1 VHGGLGRGVRVA
13 MLTADLPTITRTPMT
28 DPSTPTAP
36 VGTLLRISVTAGDRR
51 IDLGAPGNVAV
62 VEIVP
67 GLARALG
74 LLEAASVYGG
84 YRLVTADGEPLDPA
98 RSLIASGVEDGAVLT
113 LQAGAD
119 QPEPR
124 VYDDVVEA
132 VADAVESRFRPWTPH
147 DSALGAAWGASAI
160 VAATSLLLLGAER
173 TSPLAPV
180 VAAVGA
186 LLAVAAGT
194 VVARAGRDA
203 SAGRVLVLAAGLP
216 AAVAG
221 LTVGTWA
228 PSWGWPAAAA
238 GGGLV
243 VAGLLALVALPAGRE
258 TAIAPV
264 GLGLALGL
272 VGATVE
278 LSGSAAVDV
287 LSVVV
292 AVVLTASIGV
302 PWLALASTPLRVVS
316 PRSDAEILVDPTPI
330 DPDRVRRQLDAG
342 YRIQLALRVS
352 VGVLA
357 LLATP
362 VLVGSGLLGTLLL
375 VVGWTGLL
383 LSTRQSYARADVMV
397 VVCLGITGL
406 ALTLVVAALAHPDWR
421 TGLICT
427 AAVATAALVALG
439 LVAPRRRVALA
450 RAGDTL
456 EMTCLAVLLPLGVAA
471 AGLV

>member
-1 VHGGLGRGVRVA
+1 
-13 MLTADLPTITRTPMT
+13 MT

-74 LLEAASVYGG
+74 VLDAASVYGG
-84 YRLVTADGEPLDPA
+84 YRLVTAEGESLDPA
-98 RSLIASGVEDGAVLT
+98 RSLIASGVEDGAVLA
-113 LQAGAD
+113 LESGAE

-132 VADAVESRFRPWTPH
+132 VADAVEARFRPWTPH
-147 DSALGAAWGASAI
+147 DSALGAAWGAAAI
-160 VAATSLLLLGAER
+160 VAATSLLLLTAER
-173 TSPLAPV
+173 SSQLAPV
-180 VAAVGA
+180 VAALAA

-194 VVARAGRDA
+194 VVARTGRDA

-221 LTVGTWA
+221 LTVGTQS
-228 PSWGWPAAAA
+228 PSWGWPAALA
-238 GGGLV
+238 GAGLV
-243 VAGLLALVALPAGRE
+243 VAGLLAVVALPSGRE
-258 TAIAPV
+258 TAIAPI
-264 GLGLALGL
+264 GLGLALGV

-278 LSGSAAVDV
+278 LTGTAAQDV
-287 LSVVV
+287 LAVVV

-316 PRSDAEILVDPTPI
+316 PRTDAEILLDPAPV

-342 YRIQLALRVS
+342 YRIQLALRVA

-357 LLATP
+357 LVATP
-362 VLVGSGLLGTLLL
+362 ALVASGLLGTTLL
-375 VVGWTGLL
+375 VVGWVGLL
-383 LSTRQSYARADVMV
+383 LATRQSYARADVLV
-397 VVCLGITGL
+397 VVCLGVTGL
-406 ALTLVVAALAHPDWR
+406 ALTLVVAALVHPSWR
-421 TGLICT
+421 TALVCA
-427 AAVATAALVALG
+427 AAVGVAALVALG

-450 RAGDTL
+450 RVGDTV

-471 AGLV
+471 AGMV

>member
-1 VHGGLGRGVRVA
+1 
-13 MLTADLPTITRTPMT
+13 MT

-74 LLEAASVYGG
+74 VLDAASVYGG
-84 YRLVTADGEPLDPA
+84 YRLVTADGSTLDPA
-98 RSLIASGVEDGAVLT
+98 RSLIASGVEDGAILT
-113 LQAGAD
+113 LECGAD

-132 VADAVESRFRPWTPH
+132 VADAVESRFRAWTPH
-147 DSALGAAWGASAI
+147 DSALGAAWGAAAI
-160 VAATSLLLLGAER
+160 VAATALLLLGADR
-173 TSPLAPV
+173 SSSLPPV
-180 VAAVGA
+180 VAAMGMV
-186 LLAVAAGT
+186 LAVVAGA
-194 VVARAGRDA
+194 VVARTGRDS
-203 SAGRVLVLAAGLP
+203 SAGRVLVLAGGLP

-221 LTVGTWA
+221 LTAGTSA
-228 PSWGWPAAAA
+228 PSWGWPAAGA
-238 GGGLV
+238 GAGLV
-243 VAGLLALVALPAGRE
+243 VAGVLALVALPDDRE

-264 GLGLALGL
+264 GLGLALGV

-278 LSGSAAVDV
+278 LAESQPAHV
-287 LSVVV
+287 LAVVV

-316 PRSDAEILVDPTPI
+316 PRSDAEILLDPVPI
-330 DPDRVRRQLDAG
+330 DPDRVRRQLDSG
-342 YRIQLALRVS
+342 YRIQLSLRVA
-352 VGVLA
+352 VGLLA

-362 VLVGSGLLGTLLL
+362 TLVGSGTLGTVLL
-375 VVGWTGLL
+375 VVGWVGLL
-383 LSTRQSYARADVMV
+383 LATRQSYARADVLV
-397 VVCLGITGL
+397 VVCLGIAGL
-406 ALTLVVAALAHPDWR
+406 ALTLVVAALAHPSWR
-421 TGLICT
+421 TPLVC
-427 AAVATAALVALG
+427 AAGAAAAALVALG

-450 RAGDTL
+450 RAGDTV